1 MSVEFYDRYSSNG
14 FWFDSHGTGRQ
25 FCLSSSGE
33 EGGNCLTKF
42 SGSLAVARY
51 HIRFRSRTPDL
62 IALREHVRTVDR
74 DSRLSLR
81 APFERTLELQ
91 GGVASDIQAFG
102 YETDASVPDWI
113 SAAQA
118 HEPWCLFRQDLYFD
132 KQSAPFLVIHWKH
145 TLSAISLLDV
155 IPGEKT
161 KLVDK

>member
-1 MSVEFYDRYSSNG
+1 MSVEFYNRYSSTG
-14 FWFDSHGTGRQ
+14 FWFDSHETGRQ
-25 FCLSSSGE
+25 FCLSFSGE
-33 EGGNCLTKF
+33 EGRNCLTKF

-51 HIRFRSRTPDL
+51 HIRVRSRTPHV
-62 IALREHVRTVDR
+62 IGLREHVRTIDR

-91 GGVASDIQAFG
+91 AGVASDIQAFG
-102 YETDASVPDWI
+102 YEADASVPNRI

-161 KLVDK
+161 KLIDK